1 MKFHDLA
8 KKAHGGDKEAL
19 SILVIEAPRGMMD
32 GMEPEGFAEMMAN
45 DESMC
50 EKMGEM
56 DHFSKN
62 VFDAYADE
70 HSEKGPHDLQSDL
83 QSLLDNWTER
93 DPNTPAGKYYEDL
106 KMLVERQFGP
116 QEGGEE

>member
-8 KKAHGGDKEAL
+8 KKAHGGNKEAL

-32 GMEPEGFAEMMAN
+32 GMEPERFAEMLAN

-70 HSEKGPHDLQSDL
+70 HSKEGPDNLKSDI
-83 QSLLDNWTER
+83 QTLLDNWTER
-93 DPNTPAGKYYEDL
+93 NPETLAGKYYEDL
-106 KMLVERQFGP
+106 RMLFERQFGP